1 VENVIDLH
9 SKEITLVVLIILVL
23 ATLMVLVPQLL
34 RAHLRKVEMSHLE
47 NMKALEAGQKISMA
61 DDRSILAG
69 RLSLLVPM
77 VVMITAG
84 TVTGCLAIYN
94 SDQIFPVSLAAWVV
108 AGVVSLA
115 SITGGVALV
124 TRLAH
129 LDDEVPE
136 EQEDEFSET
145 PFPR

>member
-1 VENVIDLH
+1 MENIIDIH
-9 SKEITLVVLIILVL
+9 SKEITLVVLIVLVL
-23 ATLMVLVPQLL
+23 GTLMVLVPQLL
-34 RAHLRKVEMSHLE
+34 RAHLRKVEMTHLE
-47 NMKALEAGQKISMA
+47 NLKALEAGRKIAIS

-94 SDQIFPVSLAAWVV
+94 SDQIFPVSLAVWVV

-115 SITGGVALV
+115 AVTGGVALV
-124 TRLAH
+124 ARLAH
-129 LDDEVPE
+129 
-136 EQEDEFSET
+136 
-145 PFPR
+145 